1 MKIHH
6 TLMAAALLGAAAVPA
21 AAQVASPKFS
31 LEPAAYYA
39 TVSGEDFEGVDAGTG
54 FDIQGRVKFTALS
67 LGLGYQRA
75 SHGIEGIDENA
86 VVSGIFVE
94 PRYEIPSAASI
105 KPYLTARL
113 GRITQS
119 VEGNGSELKASGF
132 AFGAGAGVTLP
143 LAASV
148 RLNTSASWNNMSFGE
163 MELDGDQIPDSKT
176 SGSSIT
182 LRAGLSLSFGR

>member
-1 MKIHH
+1 MKIHRAF
-6 TLMAAALLGAAAVPA
+6 MAAALLAAAAVPA

-39 TVSGEDFEGVDAGTG
+39 TVSGDDFEGIDAGIG
-54 FDIQGRVKFTALS
+54 FDVQGRVKLTALS
-67 LGLGYQRA
+67 LGLGYQRS
-75 SHGIEGIDENA
+75 SHGIEGIEEDA

-94 PRYEIPSAASI
+94 PRYEIPSAAAF

-143 LAASV
+143 LAGNV
-148 RLNTSASWNNMSFGE
+148 RLNTSASWNSMSFGE

-176 SGSSIT
+176 SGSSLA
-182 LRAGLSLSFGR
+182 LRVGMSFSFGR